1 MSELDD
7 QAFTALL
14 IRGDR
19 QEALRW
25 ALRLYDRKGAR
36 YLYEHV
42 LTPALHEI
50 GDRWFRGDV
59 GVADEHIASAIV
71 QSILAALAPQFPW
84 VKGGPRALVGCVQGE
99 RHDVGAR
106 MMSDLLAL
114 DGWDERFLGA
124 DLPTEQFVQK
134 AQQFA
139 PRLIA
144 VSITLSDG
152 RPALQSLVEALHRE
166 APDAKVIVGGRGTAH
181 LDAEGDIRI
190 DAVANTCS
198 EGVALVA
205 PWKEN
210 GDRAPIEQPSTFAA
224 QMVPR
229 DETLIVAHDLRQP
242 LNVIQLATGYLLQ
255 HRYQALDAQEQ
266 SMLNRIRAAAARLNA
281 MIDDLTSASLIESGR
296 MKVMP
301 RAVDVGELVASVV
314 NDLGESIGGHTV
326 RRISSEKTLAW
337 IDPDRIHRVLEN
349 LLSNAAKYA
358 RPGTEVSVETRPACD
373 FVEVIVTNQ
382 GRGIPPDQLGSVFD
396 KFTRTRDARDSS
408 QPGLGLGLYIAKR
421 LVEAHEGRIWAESVP
436 GKSVSFHFTLPRSAS
451 CHERKSRGGTAN
463 G

>member
-1 MSELDD
+1 MSEPDD

-14 IRGDR
+14 IGGDR

-50 GDRWFRGDV
+50 GDRWLCGGV

-71 QSILAALAPQFPW
+71 QSVLAALAPQFPW
-84 VKGGPRALVGCVQGE
+84 VKSGPRALVGCVQGE

-106 MMSDLLAL
+106 IMSDLLAL

-134 AQQFA
+134 ARQFA

-144 VSITLSDG
+144 VSITLCDG

-166 APDAKVIVGGRGTAH
+166 APDAKLIVGGRATAH
-181 LDAEGDIRI
+181 LDTQADIRI

-205 PWKEN
+205 AWK
-210 GDRAPIEQPSTFAA
+210 GDGDGVPIEKPSTFAA

-242 LNVIQLATGYLLQ
+242 LNVIQLATEYLLQ

-266 SMLNRIRAAAARLNA
+266 SMLNRIRVAAARLNA
-281 MIDDLTSASLIESGR
+281 MIDDLTSASLLESGR
-296 MKVMP
+296 MKVTP

-314 NDLGESIGGHTV
+314 NELGESIGGHAV
-326 RRISSEKTLAW
+326 RIVSSEKTLAW

-358 RPGTEVSVETRPACD
+358 RPGTEVSLETRPECD

-396 KFTRTRDARDSS
+396 KFTRTRDARDSA

-451 CHERKSRGGTAN
+451 L
-463 G
+463 